1 MGKLTRL
8 VELVKKRKAAE
19 AKLKAYA
26 VKTAFEIAHII
37 KDKRQAEVND
47 TVYSVVGQGEKWG
60 ITARGH
66 YAPNDKW
73 LPCVLDNDA
82 PDSVIYQFALDLHEL
97 IRCFEEQES
106 GAYYCT
112 ETALSRICP
121 QKEEA

>member
-8 VELVKKRKAAE
+8 IELVEKRKAAE

-26 VKTAFEIAHII
+26 IKTAFEIAHVI

-66 YAPNDKW
+66 YDKW
-73 LPCVLDNDA
+73 LPYTIDSST
-82 PDSVIYQFALDLHEL
+82 PDSIIYQFALDLHEL
-97 IRCFEEQES
+97 IRCFEEQET
-106 GAYYCT
+106 GARFCAGV
-112 ETALSRICP
+112 ALNNICP
-121 QKEEA
+121 QKEE

>member
-8 VELVKKRKAAE
+8 VELVEKRKAAE

-37 KDKRQAEVND
+37 KDRREVEVKD
-47 TVYSVVGQGEKWG
+47 TVYSVVGHGETWG
-60 ITARGH
+60 ITSRGS
-66 YAPNDKW
+66 YDKW
-73 LPCVLDNDA
+73 LPYTIDSNA
-82 PDSVIYQFALDLHEL
+82 PDSIIYQFALDLHEL

>member
-8 VELVKKRKAAE
+8 IELVEKRKAAE

-26 VKTAFEIAHII
+26 IKTAFEIAHVI

-66 YAPNDKW
+66 YDKW
-73 LPCVLDNDA
+73 LPYTIDSST
-82 PDSVIYQFALDLHEL
+82 PDSIIYQFALDLHEL
-97 IRCFEEQES
+97 IRCFEEQET
-106 GAYYCT
+106 GARFCAGV
-112 ETALSRICP
+112 ALNNICP
-121 QKEEA
+121 QKEEV

>member
-8 VELVKKRKAAE
+8 IELVEKRKAAE
-19 AKLKAYA
+19 AQLRLYVIRAA
-26 VKTAFEIAHII
+26 HEIAHVI
-37 KDKRQAEVND
+37 KDRREAEVKD

-66 YAPNDKW
+66 YDKW

-82 PDSVIYQFALDLHEL
+82 PDSIIYQFALDLHEL